1 MKSCSML
8 EDTKFQN
15 PPLLNLLFKLSV
27 AFKVLYIAPPRRE
40 KIGPPG
46 KIAKQT
52 EESYQMELENYNEE
66 LKFLNSEKDS
76 RWMEVYFD
84 DAMQLPDDEWGPT
97 GYVLKELEFPS
108 ATANTK
114 RKYSDMT
121 SSNLRYNQGGDFLPE
136 QSAEAEAEEDQ
147 DVIMNGGE
155 DYDDFYESSGEIRAE
170 NNQPSS
176 SRRRF
181 N

>member
-1 MKSCSML
+1 MTSTGTIESANFENL
-8 EDTKFQN
+8 
-15 PPLLNLLFKLSV
+15 PLLNLLLKLSV
-27 AFKVLYIAPPRRE
+27 AFKVLYIAPPRRG

-76 RWMEVYFD
+76 RWMEVYFE
-84 DAMQLPDDEWGPT
+84 DAMQFSDDEWGPT
-97 GYVLKELEFPS
+97 GYVLKELELPS
-108 ATANTK
+108 ANTK

-170 NNQPSS
+170 YNQPSS